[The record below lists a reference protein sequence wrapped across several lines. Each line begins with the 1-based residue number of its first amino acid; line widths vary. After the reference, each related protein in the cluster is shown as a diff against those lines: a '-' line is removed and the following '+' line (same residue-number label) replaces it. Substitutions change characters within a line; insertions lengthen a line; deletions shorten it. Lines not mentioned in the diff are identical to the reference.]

1 MEISEWIQKAQR
13 NELPLADLLVCAEK
27 LQKLSDSESALALYS
42 AWTEESTDAYR
53 HVAMFNHGS
62 LLQSLGRLDD
72 AERVY
77 RNCTKIAPTFGQ
89 PYINLG
95 LTLEKKGLR
104 EEGIG
109 VWSNLLD
116 LARKTPGSVPDDM
129 QVLALNHRGR
139 VQEDLKQYDLAEA
152 SLQMSLTIHP
162 KQAAAI
168 QHWVHIRQKACSWP
182 VYKTLPGVSDNSL
195 LMATSPLAMLALTD
209 DPVQL
214 LLTSHAFVHRTY
226 AVQEEYLVKG
236 PYEHQ
241 IKRIGYVS
249 GDFCVHAV
257 GLLLAELLEGHDRTQ
272 YEIYGYDYSPED
284 GTEHRARLK
293 NSFDHIRF
301 VHQLTD
307 RQVAEAIV
315 IDEIDFLIDLH
326 GLSSG
331 ARPGIFACHPAPKQ
345 GTYLGFMG
353 TTAMPW
359 FDFVITDKNV
369 FPDQLAH
376 YFAEKPLFIKR
387 CFIPL
392 TPDVQPDG
400 ALTRQSLGLPDHA
413 FVMAAFGNAYKIT
426 PKLFETW
433 MNILHACDSALLW
446 LIDENP
452 VTTTN
457 LKKQIDQAK
466 INKQRVIFT
475 QRTNYADYKKRLL
488 LADVFL
494 DTFPYN
500 CGSTSNNVVQA
511 GLPMVSMFGRS
522 MVSRMGLSILSQ
534 IGLEDLCV
542 STYDQYQ
549 ETVLRIAKMS
559 PLERLDLRARIKPD
573 LTGLTM
579 AAAIEQALEN
589 LVLHEH

>member
-1 MEISEWIQKAQR
+1 MEISEWLQKAQR
-13 NELPLADLLVCAEK
+13 NELSLAELFVCAEK
-27 LQKLSDSESALALYS
+27 LQKQSDSESALALYS
-42 AWTEESTDAYR
+42 AWTQGSTDAYR

-77 RNCTKIAPTFGQ
+77 RDCTAIAPTFAQ
-89 PYINLG
+89 PYVNLG

-104 EEGIG
+104 QEGIG
-109 VWSNLLD
+109 VWSTLLD
-116 LARKTPGSVPDDM
+116 LARETPGSVPDDM

-152 SLQMSLTIHP
+152 SLQMSLDIDP

-182 VYKTLPGVSDNSL
+182 VYKSLPGVSDNSL

-214 LLTSHAFVHRTY
+214 LLTSHAFIHRTY
-226 AVQEEYLVKG
+226 DTQEEYLVKA
-236 PYEHQ
+236 PYEHA

-257 GLLLAELLEGHDRTQ
+257 GLLLAELLEGHDRQ
-272 YEIYGYDYSPED
+272 KYEIYGYDYSPED

-293 NSFDHIRF
+293 KSFDHIRF

-307 RQVAEAIV
+307 RQVAEV
-315 IDEIDFLIDLH
+315 IASDEIDILIDLH

-331 ARPGIFACHPAPKQ
+331 ARPGIFASHPAPKQ

-369 FPDQLAH
+369 FTENLRP
-376 YFAEKPLFIKR
+376 YFVEKPLFLER

-392 TPDVQPDG
+392 TPDVFLEGD
-400 ALTRQSLGLPDHA
+400 LTRDSLGLPDHA

-426 PKLFETW
+426 PKLFDVW
-433 MNILHACDSALLW
+433 MNILRACDNAVLW

-452 VTTTN
+452 VTTRN
-457 LKKQIDQAK
+457 LKKYITSAK
-466 INKQRVIFT
+466 IDLQRVIFS

-542 STYDQYQ
+542 SSYDQYLD
-549 ETVLRIAKMS
+549 TVLRIANMS
-559 PLERLDLRARIKPD
+559 PQERLSLKARIKPD

-589 LVLHEH
+589 LVSHEY